1 MNITKKIYF
10 EPAGRIHS
18 SQQALIDYPP
28 DGYQFITSKT
38 PLDKTVVGSDLV
50 FHKLRLQVLDRL
62 MPLNLAKARLDTLLR
77 KIPEDIDLIYAY
89 NHPIFRKK
97 PWVVSVEWAHVL
109 IGRDMRYFA
118 RYKGSVE
125 RLLASQHCKKILT
138 WTEMAK
144 KSILLNFDCADFERK
159 IEVIPPAV
167 HNKDFIKDYSQDKV
181 RLLFVGSVNDPEDFE
196 IKGGKEALE
205 AFAILSSK
213 YDNLEIV
220 IRAKLPN
227 HIRNKYTGISNLKI
241 IEEIVPWQFLEQE
254 FEQADIFLFPSHLLQ
269 NTVVLEAMSY
279 ELPVVTTYIGASG
292 GEYIEDGVTGFV
304 VASPEKMPYFMA
316 NFILTSETI
325 YRSQLIKA
333 TQSVEDR
340 VVDELVAKTSLLIE
354 NPDLRR
360 KMGKA
365 ARREVDHGRFSIGE
379 RNERLKRIFDEAV
392 GAKQV

>member
-1 MNITKKIYF
+1 MRMTKKVYF
-10 EPAGRIHS
+10 EPAGRVHS
-18 SQQALIDYPP
+18 SQWELINYPP
-28 DGYQFITSKT
+28 EGYQFMTSKT
-38 PLDKTVVGSDLV
+38 LLDETVVGSDLV

-62 MPLNLAKARLDTLLR
+62 MPLNLAKARLDTFLR

-118 RYKGSVE
+118 RYKRAVE
-125 RLLASQHCKKILT
+125 RLLASQYCKKILT

-144 KSILLNFDCADFERK
+144 KSILLNFDCADFEHK

-167 HNKDFIKDYSQDKV
+167 HNKDFVKDYSHEKA
-181 RLLFVGSVNDPEDFE
+181 RLLFIGSANDPEDFE
-196 IKGGKEALE
+196 IKGGKEALQ

-213 YDNLEIV
+213 YDNLELV

-227 HIRNKYTGISNLKI
+227 HIRGEYAGLSNLKVV
-241 IEEIVPWQFLEQE
+241 EEILPWQLLEEE
-254 FEQADIFLFPSHLLQ
+254 FKQADIFLFPSHLLH
-269 NTVVLEAMSY
+269 NTVALEAMSY

-292 GEYIEDGVTGFV
+292 GEYVEDGATGFV
-304 VASPEKMPYFMA
+304 VASSEKVPYFLG
-316 NFILTSETI
+316 NFILTSETVHRNWLVEAS
-325 YRSQLIKA
+325 RSVDPK
-333 TQSVEDR
+333 

-360 KMGKA
+360 KMAKA
-365 ARREVDHGRFSIGE
+365 ARWEVDHGRFSIGR
-379 RNERLKRIFDEAV
+379 RNERLKKIFDEAI
-392 GAKQV
+392 GK

>member
-1 MNITKKIYF
+1 MNIAKKIYF

-18 SQQALIDYPP
+18 SQQVLIDYPP
-28 DGYQFITSKT
+28 DGYQFVTSKT
-38 PLDKTVVGSDLV
+38 PLDKTVVGSDLI

-109 IGRDMRYFA
+109 IGRDLRHFT
-118 RYKGSVE
+118 RYKKSVE
-125 RLLASQHCKKILT
+125 KLLASQYCRKILT
-138 WTEMAK
+138 WTEIAK

-167 HNKDFIKDYSQDKV
+167 HNKDFVKDYNQDKV

-205 AFAILSSK
+205 AFAILNRK
-213 YDNLEIV
+213 YDNLEMV

-227 HIRNKYTGISNLKI
+227 HVRNKYTGISNLRI
-241 IEEIVPWQFLEQE
+241 IEEILPWQFLEQE
-254 FEQADIFLFPSHLLQ
+254 FKQADVFLFPSHLLQ

-279 ELPVVTTYIGASG
+279 ELPVVTTEIGASG

-304 VASPEKMPYFMA
+304 VASPEKMPYFLE

-325 YRSQLIKA
+325 HRNWLVEASRSVDPK
-333 TQSVEDR
+333 
-340 VVDELVAKTSLLIE
+340 VVDELVAETSLLIE
-354 NPDLRR
+354 NSELRK
-360 KMGKA
+360 KMAKA
-365 ARREVDHGRFSIGE
+365 ARWEVDHGKFSLE
-379 RNERLKRIFDEAV
+379 KRNERLKRIFDEAT
-392 GAKQV
+392 ANETA